1 VFGTV
6 AYTVSRRVREIGIR
20 VALGAGHA
28 DVLRLIVRQGMRP
41 VVIGMAIGLPGA
53 AAVSTVLARML
64 FGLSPHD
71 PVSFVIVP
79 CVLFAIALL
88 ACYIPARKAL
98 CVEPTRALRAE

>member
-1 VFGTV
+1 
-6 AYTVSRRVREIGIR
+6 
-20 VALGAGHA
+20 
-28 DVLRLIVRQGMRP
+28 
-41 VVIGMAIGLPGA
+41 
-53 AAVSTVLARML
+53 VSTVLARML

-98 CVEPTRALRAE
+98 RVEPTRALRAE